1 MVDIRPMALRP
12 ATHQR
17 GSVALEF
24 LMLFPLVVAMLY
36 AAAVYS
42 VLFYS
47 KYQLQDVV
55 DKSVASAMRVDRSRA
70 VDSES
75 LESAVTTL
83 SSSTLAALVAGLPDA
98 VANAVDDS
106 ASSCAMVSSGGVELL
121 QCTLRARVNGEDSPL
136 VKQMSFGFLGAFPP
150 LPETITVQSVIAI

>member
-1 MVDIRPMALRP
+1 MVLVRQRAECPVTR
-12 ATHQR
+12 QR